1 MANVISQSSG
11 DFQQVDACSSQ
22 PEIFKGHPCT
32 CGWSNRSQKPASV
45 KVDLDQLVH
54 FMSSEESNAE
64 DVPTE
69 QDPAL
74 SHESDQEQSAT
85 SKRKKH

>member
-1 MANVISQSSG
+1 MRPSCTQIPQKTMANVISQSSG

-45 KVDLDQLVH
+45 KVDLDQLE
-54 FMSSEESNAE
+54 FSSGTL
-64 DVPTE
+64 VVY
-69 QDPAL
+69 
-74 SHESDQEQSAT
+74 
-85 SKRKKH
+85 